1 MSVANR
7 SIFAVAF
14 SATAFLASF
23 GAAMAQASP
32 PAYQG
37 CKAGDLVILRQEETN
52 ASGVTVAIHYVTLR
66 CDGWDWV
73 SAT

>member
-7 SIFAVAF
+7 FMFAVAF
-14 SATAFLASF
+14 SATAFLAPV
-23 GAAMAQASP
+23 GAAMAQTSP

-37 CKAGDLVILRQEETN
+37 CRPGDLVTLRQEETN

-73 SAT
+73 PAT